1 MMGTASETGTG
12 CLAKVTYFSKDH
24 GRNVYVT
31 TNGCPE
37 NRIDLARMQKF
48 LIENRWEVVNSIEE
62 SDLILFN
69 ACGLTHGMEEMS
81 IKIISE
87 LNLRKK
93 PSTELIVCGCLPKI
107 NSNCL
112 RDVYQN
118 ITFGSDEIEQLSEAL
133 KIKTNPKNI
142 YANYLIPR
150 YNNGH
155 KNRWRIPNLRKLF
168 SMMAVKRKLF
178 SDYYNQLCEAINA
191 FHPYSF
197 CIKISTGCLTNCS
210 YCAVKIS
217 RGKLRSKPLNKV
229 INEFEEG
236 LTKGFTEFS
245 LIGTDTGSYGRDQGI
260 TLVTLL
266 RELLARDGDYRI
278 RLRNIQPRFL
288 IEMMPKLQDLFK
300 SGKISY
306 ISTAVQSGNNRILK
320 LMDRK
325 YTIEEYK
332 EAIRFINKEF
342 PHIQIRTQIMV
353 GFPSETEEEYQ
364 DSVRLLDELNFDFVE
379 TYLYSPRPNIK
390 AAKIKEQVPRKVA
403 EQRHT
408 NIFVKSLFN
417 EKGRKKKALKIYK
430 EELNKWKQKT
440 LITL

>member
-1 MMGTASETGTG
+1 MNEGS
-12 CLAKVTYFSKDH
+12 KVFL
-24 GRNVYVT
+24 T

-37 NRIDLARMQKF
+37 NRIDLARMREF
-48 LIENRWEVVNSIEE
+48 IIEDGWEVVNSIEE

-69 ACGLTHGMEEMS
+69 ACGLTHVMEESS
-81 IKIISE
+81 IKTISE

-107 NSNCL
+107 NKNRL
-112 RDVYQN
+112 REVYQN
-118 ITFGSDEIEQLSEAL
+118 ITFGSDEIERLSEAL
-133 KIKTNPKNI
+133 KTKTNPKNI
-142 YANYLIPR
+142 HANYLLPR

-155 KNRWRIPNLRKLF
+155 KNGWRIPNLKLLFSTMAIKKKLF
-168 SMMAVKRKLF
+168 SGHYK
-178 SDYYNQLCEAINA
+178 QLCEAINV

-210 YCAVKIS
+210 YCAVRIS
-217 RGKLRSKPLNKV
+217 RGKLKSKPLNKI

-260 TLVTLL
+260 TLVPLL
-266 RELLARDGDYRI
+266 KELLAREGDYQI

-306 ISTAVQSGNNRILK
+306 ISTAAQSGNNRILK
-320 LMDRK
+320 LMNRK

-332 EAIRFINKEF
+332 EAIRLINKEF
-342 PHIQIRTQIMV
+342 PHIQLRTQIMV

-364 DSVRLLDELNFDFVE
+364 DSVSLLDELSFDIIEV
-379 TYLYSPRPNIK
+379 YLYSPRPNTK
-390 AAKIKEQVPRKVA
+390 AAKIKGQVPRKVA
-403 EQRHT
+403 EKRYT
-408 NIFVKSLFN
+408 NLFLKSILN
-417 EKGRKKKALKIYK
+417 EKEKKKKGLRIYK
-430 EELNKWKQKT
+430 EELNKWQQKAQ
-440 LITL
+440 ISP